1 MTTIVEAINLKKT
14 YMLGKIPVDALQGIN
29 LKVQTGEFVSI
40 LGPSGSG
47 KSTLLNLIG
56 ALDKPSEG
64 KLLIDGTDLSTQNR
78 VCIPI
83 LQPHPTLHS
92 NKQR

>member
-47 KSTLLNLIG
+47 N
-56 ALDKPSEG
+56 
-64 KLLIDGTDLSTQNR
+64 
-78 VCIPI
+78 
-83 LQPHPTLHS
+83 QPC
-92 NKQR
+92 